1 MPDIQTKTFTGA
13 KIIVETLKK
22 LGVDTIFGYPGS
34 VVLNIYDELS
44 KQNDIKHYLVRHE
57 QAAVHAAEGY
67 ARVSGKC
74 GVVLVTSGPGAT
86 NTVTGIVNAHLDGY
100 PLVILTGQVMS
111 NLLGKDAFQEADIC
125 DMVKSCTKKAF
136 KIISA
141 EELEETV
148 LSAFELAQSGKK
160 GPVLIDIS
168 TNVLTELTK
177 YKNLSNTVQQTNPVL
192 GDYSLALKELIDA
205 KKPVIVAGGGVI
217 HAEAAKELFDFVE
230 LLDIPVV
237 DTMMGLGT
245 FPQYNPKYAGMIG
258 LYGDFSANQILKE
271 SDLIFAI
278 GSRFNDRVTSS
289 FTNGDL
295 NKKVIHIDI
304 NKKEFS
310 KNISAFIRL
319 CGDAKVVL
327 NLMINEFNSC
337 GYIVDKKL
345 RQNWQD
351 EVNLLKSKNVKSVKK
366 SDKLHSFE
374 VMSVL
379 DEFIKNNPLIIT
391 TEVGQH
397 QLAAIRNLRINEP
410 RKFITS
416 GGTGTMGFGFPAAI
430 GACVASG
437 FQPVICIAGDGSI
450 QMNIQELAVCADY
463 KLPLKIFILNNGYL
477 GMVRQL
483 QEKMC
488 DGRYSATKI
497 FNPDFVKLA
506 ESYGLTGIRV
516 TQKEDIELA
525 LKKAFDV
532 NGTVIVD
539 FVVEPLETV

>member
-136 KIISA
+136 KITSA
-141 EELEETV
+141 DELEETV

-177 YKNLSNTVQQTNPVL
+177 YKNLSNTVPQTNPVL

-289 FTNGDL
+289 FTNSDL

-327 NLMINEFNSC
+327 NLMIKEFHFC
-337 GYIVDKKL
+337 GYSVDKKL
-345 RQNWQD
+345 RQNWQN

-366 SDKLHSFE
+366 SEKLHSFE

-379 DEFIKNNPLIIT
+379 DEFIKNNPLVIT

-397 QLAAIRNLRINEP
+397 QLSAIRNLRINKP

-488 DGRYSATKI
+488 EGRYSATKI

-525 LKKAFDV
+525 LKKMFDV

-539 FVVEPLETV
+539 FVVEPLEIV